1 MTIPVALVG
10 IGKIARDQ
18 HVPAIAAD
26 PEFELV
32 ATVSRHGRVE
42 GVPGFPDI
50 ESFLADGPPA
60 AVSLC
65 VPPLARTDMALEAL
79 AAGRDVML
87 EKPTA
92 ATLGEVEAM
101 AEAARASGATLF
113 ATWHSREAPGVAAAR
128 DWLAGRRV
136 EAASIVWKEDVR
148 RWHPGQ
154 AWIWEPAGF
163 GVFDPGINALSIMT
177 AILPG
182 PFRVEEATL
191 VYPEN
196 RQTPVAVEA
205 RLRGAAGFPVKVELD
220 WLQQGPQTWDIAV
233 ETDAGRLV
241 LSEGGARL
249 SVDGAE
255 RMREP
260 EREYPRLYRR
270 FAELVAARQSDVDA
284 SPLRIVADAFLV
296 GRRETT
302 EPFFD

>member
-26 PEFELV
+26 PGFELV
-32 ATVSRHGRVE
+32 ATVSRHGSVE
-42 GVPGFPDI
+42 GVPAFADLDA
-50 ESFLADGPPA
+50 FLADGPQA

-65 VPPLARTDMALEAL
+65 VPPSVRTEMALAAL

-101 AEAARASGATLF
+101 VVAAEAAGATLF

-128 DWLAGRRV
+128 DWLNGRRI
-136 EAASIVWKEDVR
+136 ESAAVVWKEDVR

-154 AWIWEPAGF
+154 AWIREPAGF
-163 GVFDPGINALSIMT
+163 GVFDPGINALSILT

-182 PFRVEEATL
+182 AHRVEAATL
-191 VYPEN
+191 VFPEN
-196 RQTPVAVEA
+196 RQTPVAAQVS
-205 RLRGAAGFPVKVELD
+205 LRGPGGFPVSVDLD
-220 WLQQGPQTWDIAV
+220 WLQQGPQSWDIAV

-241 LSEGGARL
+241 LSHGGARL
-249 SVDGAE
+249 AIDGVERVAE
-255 RMREP
+255 AEA
-260 EREYPRLYRR
+260 EYPRLYRR
-270 FAELVAARQSDVDA
+270 FAELVRARESDVDA
-284 SPLRIVADAFLV
+284 SPLRIVADAFLI
-296 GRRETT
+296 GRREIAA
-302 EPFFD
+302 PFFD